1 MKAHVKREASG
12 NQPDLRVILEKNR
25 KFGKGYQAH
34 MIMEGIIDSVLDSE
48 PFTLQEAYQGAVWA
62 TEEINKQEGYRYNP
76 REIIAIAEDAMEAN
90 KMNDFTSALIL
101 KDVKKK
107 AESSDARYAMID
119 GKEEIMIS
127 GRGAVLL
134 AFFGWR
140 DENNQKAKQSVRR
153 YCEHLALHGYGE
165 GATAIFD
172 ELEGMNKD
180 VGAEWIKTTYREY
193 VKDDREAISY
203 VMHM

>member
-1 MKAHVKREASG
+1 MKAHVKRESSG

-76 REIIAIAEDAMEAN
+76 REIIAIAEDALEAN

-101 KDVKKK
+101 KDVKKE
-107 AESSDARYAMID
+107 AESPDAKYATID
-119 GKEEIMIS
+119 GKEEVMIS

-140 DENNQKAKQSVRR
+140 DENNQKAAQSVRR
-153 YCEHLALHGYGE
+153 YCEYLALHGYAK
-165 GATAIFD
+165 GASVIFNQ
-172 ELEGMNKD
+172 LEGMNKD

-193 VKDDREAISY
+193 VKDDREVISY
-203 VMHM
+203 VMRM